1 MMLNF
6 LVDYSVK
13 WEIDVLSLWIVFF
26 FFFLT
31 WKYLENE
38 TIYYLAQAE
47 HQSVQFCSH
56 SVFQFVQFR
65 ISGVLPCSG
74 VIH

>member
-13 WEIDVLSLWIVFF
+13 LEIDVLSLWIVLFF
-26 FFFLT
+26 FFT

-38 TIYYLAQAE
+38 TMYDLAQAE

-56 SVFQFVQFR
+56 SVFQCVQFR
-65 ISGVLPCSG
+65 IGGVLPCSG

>member
-6 LVDYSVK
+6 LVDSFVK
-13 WEIDVLSLWIVFF
+13 LEIDVLSLWIV

-38 TIYYLAQAE
+38 TIYDLAQAE

-56 SVFQFVQFR
+56 SVFQCVQFR
-65 ISGVLPCSG
+65 IGGVLPCSG

>member
-1 MMLNF
+1 MMMLNF

-13 WEIDVLSLWIVFF
+13 LEIDVLSLWIFF
-26 FFFLT
+26 FNLKIFRK
-31 WKYLENE
+31 WNH
-38 TIYYLAQAE
+38 IYDLAQAE

-56 SVFQFVQFR
+56 SVFQCVQFR
-65 ISGVLPCSG
+65 IGGVLPCSG